1 VQRQRTTPARGAEIM
16 HETLLCES
24 LGEDTTTQLYR
35 DADGG
40 YHVRVMSLPEG
51 GGEKLPASRAARVFT
66 DQPVS
71 AEEARALFGASA
83 AQRYV
88 EATQAFPGAHA

>member
-1 VQRQRTTPARGAEIM
+1 MNELLLS
-16 HETLLCES
+16 ET
-24 LGEDTTTQLYR
+24 LGEDTTTQLYQ

-51 GGEKLPASRAARVFT
+51 GGEKLPASKAVRVFN

-71 AEEARALFGASA
+71 EAEARALYGAA
-83 AQRYV
+83 ASQRYV
-88 EATQAFPGAHA
+88 DEAASFPAAKA